1 MKFKWLI
8 QDVGLIQSQINRK
21 FEALDFM
28 NENFNVIGVMAD
40 YDYITNLENVLEEDL
55 NTVYIVLGGV
65 KILNLLNKADS
76 IEDIIEFPN
85 KFQIDNSDSILKS
98 LKQGYFYNFE
108 NFDQAYYGTLNLPL
122 LNSNA
127 DYLPLKDNLDT
138 FFDVDKF
145 IKPSRDLK
153 AFDAGILE
161 AGKTLN
167 EFVLNQKRQ
176 RFYLEENIV
185 VSNLRNILD
194 EYRFF
199 VVNGEVVTG
208 SAYRINTVVKED
220 RYIPLDIQDKAIK
233 YAKLYQPADAF
244 TMDLAKTDDNEISI
258 IEYNC
263 FNCSG
268 VYLCDLV
275 KNFNSIKNLF
285 LNKEV

>member
-208 SAYRINTVVKED
+208 SAYRRNTVVGED

-233 YAKLYQPADAF
+233 YAKLYQPADVF
-244 TMDLAKTDDNEISI
+244 TMD
-258 IEYNC
+258 
-263 FNCSG
+263 
-268 VYLCDLV
+268 
-275 KNFNSIKNLF
+275 
-285 LNKEV
+285 